1 MVMLFSISRGSVWLA
16 CCRPEQE
23 EKASSKTAAREKE
36 CILARNSITVL
47 TKNQEKLIR
56 SLSVRK
62 NRKKTGL
69 FVAEGMKLVTD
80 FLNSGLVAE
89 NIFVV
94 DSADAQEITGPVEW
108 ISEAE
113 MKRITFLET
122 PSPVLAVFEV
132 PQAEELD
139 WAGMVLVLD
148 RLQDPG
154 NVGTL
159 LRTALWYG
167 ITNVVALTG
176 TADCWSPKVV
186 QSSMSA
192 LAQVKVHAMDEGEFL
207 SAVKESGAQL
217 VIADMAGTPARG
229 FNWTQK
235 TALVLGNEGQ
245 GVSPVLKE
253 MRDATITLPG
263 DASKME
269 SLNVAVSGATLLYE
283 YAVSQA

>member
-1 MVMLFSISRGSVWLA
+1 M
-16 CCRPEQE
+16 
-23 EKASSKTAAREKE
+23 
-36 CILARNSITVL
+36 L

-94 DSADAQEITGPVEW
+94 DSADAQEITGPIEW

-192 LAQVKVHAMDEGEFL
+192 LAHVKVHAMDEGEFL
-207 SAVKESGAQL
+207 SAVKEAGAQL

>member
-1 MVMLFSISRGSVWLA
+1 M
-16 CCRPEQE
+16 
-23 EKASSKTAAREKE
+23 
-36 CILARNSITVL
+36 L

-56 SLSVRK
+56 SLSIRK

-94 DSADAQEITGPVEW
+94 ESADVQEITGSIEW

-132 PQAEELD
+132 PQAEDLD

-176 TADCWSPKVV
+176 TADSWSPKVV

-192 LAQVKVHAMDEGEFL
+192 LTHVKVHAMDEGEFL
-207 SAVKESGAQL
+207 SAVKEAGAQL

>member
-1 MVMLFSISRGSVWLA
+1 MLG
-16 CCRPEQE
+16 
-23 EKASSKTAAREKE
+23 
-36 CILARNSITVL
+36 
-47 TKNQEKLIR
+47 
-56 SLSVRK
+56 
-62 NRKKTGL
+62 
-69 FVAEGMKLVTD
+69 
-80 FLNSGLVAE
+80 
-89 NIFVV
+89 
-94 DSADAQEITGPVEW
+94 
-108 ISEAE
+108 
-113 MKRITFLET
+113 
-122 PSPVLAVFEV
+122 VFQV
-132 PQAEELD
+132 PQPDELD

-159 LRTALWYG
+159 LRSALWYG
-167 ITNVVALTG
+167 ITNVVTLTG

-192 LAQVKVHAMDEGEFL
+192 LAHLKVHPMDEGEFL
-207 SAVKESGAQL
+207 SKVKEAGAQL

-245 GVSPVLKE
+245 GVSPMLKE

-283 YAVSQA
+283 YAISQA

>member
-1 MVMLFSISRGSVWLA
+1 M
-16 CCRPEQE
+16 
-23 EKASSKTAAREKE
+23 
-36 CILARNSITVL
+36 L

-94 DSADAQEITGPVEW
+94 DSVDAKEITGPIEW

-192 LAQVKVHAMDEGEFL
+192 LAHVKVHAMDEGEFL
-207 SAVKESGAQL
+207 SAVKEAGAQL

-235 TALVLGNEGQ
+235 TTLVLGNEGQ
-245 GVSPVLKE
+245 GVSHVLKE

>member
-1 MVMLFSISRGSVWLA
+1 
-16 CCRPEQE
+16 
-23 EKASSKTAAREKE
+23 
-36 CILARNSITVL
+36 
-47 TKNQEKLIR
+47 
-56 SLSVRK
+56 
-62 NRKKTGL
+62 
-69 FVAEGMKLVTD
+69 
-80 FLNSGLVAE
+80 
-89 NIFVV
+89 
-94 DSADAQEITGPVEW
+94 
-108 ISEAE
+108 

-122 PSPVLAVFEV
+122 PSPVLAVFEM

-159 LRTALWYG
+159 LRTAVWYG

-192 LAQVKVHAMDEGEFL
+192 LAHVKVHAMDEGEFL
-207 SAVKESGAQL
+207 SAVKEAGAQL

-245 GVSPVLKE
+245 GVSPVLRE

>member
-1 MVMLFSISRGSVWLA
+1 MWLA
-16 CCRPEQE
+16 CCNPEHE

-36 CILARNSITVL
+36 RILARNSITVL

-89 NIFVV
+89 NIFML
-94 DSADAQEITGPVEW
+94 DTADGHQITAAIEW
-108 ISEAE
+108 ISESE
-113 MKRITFLET
+113 MKRITFLDT
-122 PSPVLAVFEV
+122 PSLVLAVFEV
-132 PQAEELD
+132 PQAGELD

-159 LRTALWYG
+159 LRTASWYG

-192 LAQVKVHAMDEGEFL
+192 LAHVKVHPMDEGEFV
-207 SAVKESGAQL
+207 SKVKEAGVQL
-217 VIADMAGTPARG
+217 VIADMAGTSARG
-229 FNWTQK
+229 FNWSQN

-245 GVSPVLKE
+245 GISSVLKE

-263 DASKME
+263 HASKIE

-283 YAVSQA
+283 YAISQA

>member
-1 MVMLFSISRGSVWLA
+1 VWLA
-16 CCRPEQE
+16 CCNPEHE

-56 SLSVRK
+56 SLSIRK

-94 DSADAQEITGPVEW
+94 DSNDAHEITGPIEW

-132 PQAEELD
+132 PQAEDLD

-176 TADCWSPKVV
+176 TADLLVAKGGAEQHECFG
-186 QSSMSA
+186 A
-192 LAQVKVHAMDEGEFL
+192 REG
-207 SAVKESGAQL
+207 
-217 VIADMAGTPARG
+217 ARDG
-229 FNWTQK
+229 RRRLFK
-235 TALVLGNEGQ
+235 C
-245 GVSPVLKE
+245 
-253 MRDATITLPG
+253 
-263 DASKME
+263 SKGGRGPI
-269 SLNVAVSGATLLYE
+269 SHCGHGWNACARI
-283 YAVSQA
+283 